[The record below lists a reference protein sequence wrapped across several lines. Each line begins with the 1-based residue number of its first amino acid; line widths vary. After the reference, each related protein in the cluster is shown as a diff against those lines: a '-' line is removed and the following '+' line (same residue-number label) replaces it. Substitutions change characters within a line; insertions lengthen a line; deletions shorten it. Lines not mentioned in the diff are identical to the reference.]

1 MRFLTVWLLILASSS
16 ASAAATIRKEIHIH
30 AESAAVWDAV
40 RDFYHVDKR
49 LAPGFVLSAQAED
62 GARYLTFASGAK
74 ARELLVSVDD
84 NLRRLAYAIPEGSFK
99 NYSASLQVFPE
110 GKHHCLLVWI
120 VDLLPDSLESYINT
134 QMDSAA
140 KIMKDTLEKAS
151 RK

>member
-1 MRFLTVWLLILASSS
+1 MRFLNIWLLILACSSLS
-16 ASAAATIRKEIHIH
+16 NAATIRKEIHINV
-30 AESAAVWDAV
+30 ESAAVWDAV
-40 RDFYHVDKR
+40 RDFDHVDKR
-49 LAPGFVLSAQAED
+49 LAPGFVVNVQAE
-62 GARYLTFASGAK
+62 GGGRYLTFANGAR

-84 NLRRLAYAIPEGSFK
+84 NLRRLVYAIPDGSFK
-99 NYSASLQVFPE
+99 TYSASLQVFTE
-110 GKHHCLLVWI
+110 GKRRCLLVWI